1 MTMQAL
7 KRLTLVAP
15 RALEDDLAAALLG
28 MQPALPGFT
37 TAHVAGHGEGFDRA
51 GTAERVR
58 GRIDR
63 VLLWLVLPAGRVD
76 AVLAHLHGA
85 LPQSDVV
92 WWVEPVDGLGR
103 LA

>member
-1 MTMQAL
+1 MPHAL

-15 RALEDDLAAALLG
+15 RALEEDLVALLLE

-37 TAHVAGHGEGFDRA
+37 TAHVAGHGEGFERA
-51 GTAERVR
+51 RVVERVQ

-63 VLLWLVLPAGRVD
+63 VLLWLVLPAETVDRV
-76 AVLAHLHGA
+76 LSRLREA
-85 LPQSDVV
+85 LPQSEVV
-92 WWVEPVDGLGR
+92 WWVEPVETMGR

>member
-1 MTMQAL
+1 MHTL

-15 RALEDDLAAALLG
+15 RALEEDLVALLLD
-28 MQPALPGFT
+28 MQPPLPGFT

-51 GTAERVR
+51 RIVERVQ

-63 VLLWLVLPAGRVD
+63 VLLWLVLPAETVDRV
-76 AVLAHLHGA
+76 LSRLCEA
-85 LPQSDVV
+85 LPQSEVV
-92 WWVEPVDGLGR
+92 WWIEPVEKMGR

>member
-1 MTMQAL
+1 MPHEL

-15 RALEDDLAAALLG
+15 RALEEDLVSVLLE

-37 TAHVAGHGEGFDRA
+37 AARVAGHGEGFERA
-51 GTAERVR
+51 RIAERVQ

-63 VLLWLVLPAGRVD
+63 VLLWLVLPASTVDRVISR
-76 AVLAHLHGA
+76 LCTA

-92 WWVEPVDGLGR
+92 WWVEPVERMGR